1 MLSTFLRQRAVAG
14 RYVARCSTAA
24 HTATTT
30 AASPPDRPPRVAK
43 DKSLPPQNIHD
54 AISLIREQARARFVE
69 TVEIAV
75 KLNVDPRK
83 QAQNVKGIASLP
95 RGLGKQIRVGAFC
108 VGADID
114 LAKSAGADLAGAED
128 LIKIVQG
135 GEIPFDRVVATPEIM
150 TKLSR
155 IGKVCVY
162 NSISIICPLYP
173 LVLLAIF
180 LLKSQL
186 LFFICLLLLLIN
198 QLTMHPYI
206 LILTPICH
214 MSVSLSLL
222 LCE

>member
-1 MLSTFLRQRAVAG
+1 MLSTFLRQRVVAG

-24 HTATTT
+24 HAATTT
-30 AASPPDRPPRVAK
+30 SDRPPRVAK

-54 AISLIREQARARFVE
+54 AISLIRQQARARFVE

-128 LIKIVQG
+128 LIKVVQG

-155 IGKVCVY
+155 IGKVWCDA
-162 NSISIICPLYP
+162 ISTY
-173 LVLLAIF
+173 
-180 LLKSQL
+180 
-186 LFFICLLLLLIN
+186 LFH
-198 QLTMHPYI
+198 T
-206 LILTPICH
+206 
-214 MSVSLSLL
+214 
-222 LCE
+222 

>member
-1 MLSTFLRQRAVAG
+1 MPHTPHHCCILLSGDLLPSFAAAVVVVTIKQDKRTLSTKLEPLTLDQCSQHSFVKGWSLAGMLRGAV
-14 RYVARCSTAA
+14 RLPMRQLQLLTD
-24 HTATTT
+24 
-30 AASPPDRPPRVAK
+30 PPVAK

-54 AISLIREQARARFVE
+54 AISLIRQQARARFVE

-128 LIKIVQG
+128 LIKVVQG

-155 IGKVCVY
+155 IGKVWCDA
-162 NSISIICPLYP
+162 ISTY
-173 LVLLAIF
+173 
-180 LLKSQL
+180 
-186 LFFICLLLLLIN
+186 LFH
-198 QLTMHPYI
+198 T
-206 LILTPICH
+206 
-214 MSVSLSLL
+214 
-222 LCE
+222 